1 MELSVDIPVIQVV
14 KELVEFLS
22 GVEARSLGYETVVGF
37 EESRVK
43 TTKHCCYPQFI
54 FVMSVER
61 GWVENHYKKIHNAR
75 VNN

>member
-1 MELSVDIPVIQVV
+1 MELSGDIPVIQVV

-22 GVEARSLGYETVVGF
+22 CAEARSLRNEIVVGF

-61 GWVENHYKKIHNAR
+61 GR
-75 VNN
+75 VKYH

>member
-1 MELSVDIPVIQVV
+1 MIQVV

-22 GVEARSLGYETVVGF
+22 CAEARSLGNEIVVGF

-43 TTKHCCYPQFI
+43 TTKHCCYPQLI

-61 GWVENHYKKIHNAR
+61 SWVEYH
-75 VNN
+75 